1 MEPLYIDF
9 SDSASLSGKLKFL
22 GISMS
27 IIGLAGVVF
36 CILDKS
42 YGLTLYLCLFY
53 LLYGVAML
61 TPYPYRISTKNKP
74 FIKIDEL
81 TIEFRTAPFS
91 FTKKEEWKSVSSLTL
106 KPRALYLGTS
116 DNRKIKINLSW
127 ISHKSVLVIKQTMK
141 DYATSKGL
149 EVFIINV

>member
-27 IIGLAGVVF
+27 VIGLAGVVF

-91 FTKKEEWKSVSSLTL
+91 FTKKEEWKNVSSLTI

-127 ISHKSVLVIKQTMK
+127 ISNRSVLVIKQTMK
-141 DYATSKGL
+141 DYAASKGL